1 MKTHYLLLQGIGIL
15 LGACNS
21 SYSDYS
27 QLPDKIDFNFHVKPI
42 LSDRCY
48 ACHGPDAQKR
58 EADLRLDE
66 YESAFASLKSGAGFA
81 IVAGDVDE
89 SQLSHRILS
98 TDPEFM
104 MPPPESNL
112 SLTEKEKA
120 IILKWIDQ
128 GAEYKDH
135 WAFAK
140 PVKTEIPET
149 ANGWAINEIDHFV
162 ANKLEALNIEPAP
175 EADREQLIRRAFFD
189 LTGLPPR
196 LDDLDKWMGDSR
208 EDYYERMLDSLLSLP
223 AFGERMTAHWLDV
236 SRFADSEGYLDDFHH
251 TFWPYRDWVIEAYNK
266 NLSYDKFI
274 LWQVGGDQIPNANK
288 EQVLATA
295 FNRNHKQNSEG
306 GIIPEEFRV
315 DYVADRTN
323 TVGAAF
329 LGLTLGCARCH
340 DHKYD
345 PISQKN
351 YYELFGF
358 FNSVNERGDGIF
370 ALNGLEYG
378 QEVSN
383 YYSMNAGPVLPLADE
398 KVADIH
404 KYLVKEVEGK
414 RETLLTGYLNNQDR
428 FEAWRKR
435 QKNEQALTNALSK
448 TTLSWFDFDRA
459 GNGKVPGKTPRTG
472 NATYN
477 GELKITEGK
486 SGKGLMAGAQGF
498 FLAEG
503 EHIAFERSDP
513 FTISFWIKTP
523 KEFEEAHILYNGN
536 DRIQGYRGWDI
547 MLDSTRIHF
556 RLNHAHPYQSVDIR
570 IPEKLPLDEWVHF
583 VWSHDGS
590 GKARGMKVYRNGE
603 LRESEVMRDYLYRS
617 TKPYLKSEAEATIY
631 RPYRGMIVGN
641 RHYDQDF
648 TGGVL
653 DDLRILN
660 KQSGALMALA
670 LYDKEKA
677 GQVFREGLSEKEAE
691 LHEFYNLHIDE
702 ELELE
707 REDLRQ
713 LRMKEI
719 QTIDTVQEIMV
730 MGDRENERV
739 TYVLDRG
746 VYDAHGEVV
755 EKNVPESLLP
765 WPEDL
770 PKNRY
775 GLGQW
780 LVHPDH
786 PLTARVAVNQFWYL
800 MFGKGIV
807 ETVEDFGNQ
816 GALPTHPALLD
827 YLAVDFIE
835 NGWDVKALLKKMLLS
850 ATYRQSSKIRP
861 ELIDID
867 PENELLARGHRYRR
881 SAEMVRDNILA
892 ASNLLDPSIG
902 GPSTFPYQ
910 PGGLWKEVMTHPFFP
925 AYTVDYEHG
934 IYRRSIYTFWKRLM
948 PPPGMLIFDAA
959 SRVECQVRRQ
969 RSSTPLQ
976 ALMLLNDEQMI
987 EGCRAIA
994 SNMWKAYPS
1003 DVKALTRQTFRLLT
1017 SREPNEKEHAIL
1029 QKQYQE
1035 ELAYF
1040 ADDENRANEYLEI
1053 GKMRLSEELPADEL
1067 AALTRVTNT
1076 ILNTTEAFYK
1086 N

>member
-1 MKTHYLLLQGIGIL
+1 MKTNYLLLLGISML

-21 SYSDYS
+21 SPSSYSH
-27 QLPDKIDFNFHVKPI
+27 LPDKIDFNFHVKPI

-66 YESAFASLKSGAGFA
+66 YESAFAALKSGAGYA
-81 IVAGDVDE
+81 LVAGDVDA
-89 SQLSHRILS
+89 SQVSHRILS
-98 TDPEFM
+98 EDPEIL

-112 SLTEKEKA
+112 KLTEEEKA
-120 IILKWIDQ
+120 IILKWIEQ
-128 GAEYKDH
+128 GAEYKEH
-135 WAFAK
+135 WAFTQPHK
-140 PVKTEIPET
+140 SEIPKT
-149 ANGWAINEIDHFV
+149 GDGWAVNEIDHFV
-162 ANKLEALNIEPAP
+162 ADKLEAMDIEPAS
-175 EADREQLIRRAFFD
+175 EADREQLIRRTFFD

-196 LDDLDKWMGDSR
+196 IADLDKWMADER

-223 AFGERMTAHWLDV
+223 AFGERMAAHWLDV

-251 TFWPYRDWVIEAYNK
+251 TFWPYRDWVIDAYNQ
-266 NLSYDKFI
+266 NLSYDQFI
-274 LWQVGGDQIPNANK
+274 LWQVGGDQMPNASQ
-288 EQVLATA
+288 EQILATA

-329 LGLTLGCARCH
+329 MGLTLGCARCH

-358 FNSVNERGDGIF
+358 FNSTNERGDGIF
-370 ALNGLEYG
+370 ALNAIEYG
-378 QEVSN
+378 QGVSN
-383 YYSMNAGPVLPLADE
+383 YFSMNAGPVLPLADE
-398 KVADIH
+398 KVAEIH
-404 KYLVKEVEGK
+404 KHLIKELEGK
-414 RETLLTGYLNNQDR
+414 REELQTATQSNQAR
-428 FEAWRKR
+428 FEVWRKNQR
-435 QKNEQALTNALSK
+435 NEQALNQALNAS
-448 TTLSWFDFDRA
+448 TQSWFDFDRA
-459 GNGKVPGKTPRTG
+459 ANGKIPGKTAKSGT
-472 NATYN
+472 ATYV
-477 GELKITEGK
+477 GEVRPGKGK
-486 SGKGLMAGAQGF
+486 SGKGLIAGAQGF
-498 FLAEG
+498 FIAEG

-513 FTISFWIKTP
+513 FSISFWIKTP
-523 KEFEEAHILYNGN
+523 KEFDEAHILYNGN

-570 IPEKLPLDEWVHF
+570 IAEKLPLDEWVHF
-583 VWSHDGS
+583 VWTHDGS
-590 GKARGMKVYRNGE
+590 GKAKGMKVYKNGA
-603 LRESEVMRDYLYRS
+603 LADVKVMRDYLYRS
-617 TKPYLKSEAEATIY
+617 TKPYLKDESKATIY
-631 RPYRGMIVGN
+631 KPYRGMIVGN

-648 TGGVL
+648 SGGSL
-653 DDLRILN
+653 DDLRILD
-660 KQSGALMALA
+660 KEAGALMALA
-670 LYDKEKA
+670 LFDKRAASKL
-677 GQVFREGLSEKEAE
+677 FRKGLSQDESS
-691 LHEFYNLHIDE
+691 LFEFYNLHIDGDLEASRE
-702 ELELE
+702 EIRKLT
-707 REDLRQ
+707 RQ
-713 LRMKEI
+713 EI

-730 MGDRENERV
+730 MGDRETDRV

-765 WPEDL
+765 WPEKL

-780 LVHPDH
+780 LVDPAH

-816 GALPTHPALLD
+816 GALPSHPELLD

-835 NGWDVKALLKKMLLS
+835 SGWNVKALLKKMLLS
-850 ATYRQSSKIRP
+850 ATYRQSSRIRP
-861 ELIDID
+861 ELEDID

-892 ASNLLDPSIG
+892 ASDLLDERIG

-910 PGGLWKEVMTHPFFP
+910 PEGLWKEVMTHPFFP
-925 AYTVDYEHG
+925 AYTVDYEKG

-959 SRVECQVRRQ
+959 SRAECQVRRQ

-994 SNMWKAYPS
+994 SNMWREYKG
-1003 DVKALTRQTFRLLT
+1003 DVKEMSKQTFRLLT
-1017 SREPNEKEHAIL
+1017 SREPNSKEQVIL
-1029 QKQYQE
+1029 EKQYQA

-1040 ADDENRANEYLEI
+1040 KEDEKRAKDYLAI
-1053 GKMRLSEELPADEL
+1053 GKMGLPQDLPSNEL
-1067 AALTRVTNT
+1067 AALTRMTNT